1 MEWWRFY
8 NGAWNDAKL
17 LTVTRRT
24 GAPLSHAV
32 SLLVTVLDHASRESD
47 RGYIGNYNLEVYA
60 EALGISM
67 HDASRIW
74 HEFSNVGIIHED
86 RVKNW
91 QKRQPSH
98 DPTAAERQRR
108 KRLRDNPVTVSHGES
123 RSVTTEEK
131 RIEKKREDRDSP
143 SGNSGLRVSTED
155 VTKAIDNWNTMAERL
170 GLAAVRDR
178 TEQRKKAVAM
188 RLKQFGGLVAWN
200 EALCELADQ
209 PFCCGENERGWKAT
223 FDWFLK
229 PASLAKI
236 REGAYRREQQP

>member
-17 LTVTRRT
+17 LTITSRT
-24 GAPLSHAV
+24 GVTLSHAV

-74 HEFSNVGIIHED
+74 HEFSNVGIIEED

-98 DPTAAERQRR
+98 DPTAADRQRR

-123 RSVTTEEK
+123 RHVTTEEK
-131 RIEKKREDRDSP
+131 RRDKNIDSP
-143 SGNSGLRVSTED
+143 TVNSGKGVFREEIE
-155 VTKAIDNWNTMAERL
+155 KAIDNWNTMAERL

-178 TEQRKKAVAM
+178 TEQRKKAVGM
-188 RLKQFGGLVAWN
+188 RLKQIGGLVAWN
-200 EALCELADQ
+200 EALCELSEQ
-209 PFCCGENERGWKAT
+209 PFCCGENDRGWKAT

-229 PASLAKI
+229 PASMARI
-236 REGAYRREQQP
+236 REGAYKRG